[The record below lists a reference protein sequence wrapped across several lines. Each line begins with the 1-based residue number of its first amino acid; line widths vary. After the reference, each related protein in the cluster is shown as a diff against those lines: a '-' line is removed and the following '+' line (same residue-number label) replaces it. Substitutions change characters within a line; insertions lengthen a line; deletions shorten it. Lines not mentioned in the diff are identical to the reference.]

1 MNKKNL
7 KNFAAYARAET
18 DKLGR
23 GADEVKSAFISML
36 INRFAAVRGLPE
48 RCDDSIIPAYIKE
61 KLSSDISS
69 GELSHIENI
78 GWIFQYFV
86 DADRAQTVDAIGG
99 GDVADG
105 SVTAATQ
112 VFTPEWIVA
121 FLADNSLGRI
131 FAETGMDVSGL
142 KYLFESRDGNET
154 ARKEHC
160 EKSEKLKKI
169 ENTTFF
175 DPCCGSGHI
184 LVYAFD
190 LFMNM
195 YAQCALSH
203 AEAVRKIAKNI
214 CGADIDPHAVRLAV
228 FQLEMKALEYG
239 VSADFSENIHLL
251 NNAPIGSLSLDG
263 DELFTRKFD
272 VVCTNPPYLK
282 KFGGELK
289 EYLNSEMKPYSK
301 DLFTAF
307 MYRGLC
313 YCKQGGYMAY
323 MTPSVWLY
331 LVSHRGIRNCIL
343 DEKSLCVLIQPRKG
357 AFFSEA
363 MVDICAFV
371 VQNIKRD
378 SRGVYIDIGGEAN
391 CAQKLEQIAKKYNCE
406 KACDGVYERSAE
418 YFGAIDGRPM
428 AYAAPECVH
437 SLFGGKRIGD
447 VFTVKQGMTTGC
459 NKRFLRYWFEV
470 PFNEVGF
477 SLGSTAEAAES
488 GKRWFPYNKGG
499 RFRKWYGNN
508 EFVVMYA
515 DDGREMKDYTAQLSQ
530 GTWVRLKSR
539 DWYFRESVTW
549 SFISSSYFGVR
560 YSPHGSIFD
569 VAGSSLFGENLRYV
583 LGFLCSSA
591 AFYLLGIINP
601 SMNYQIKDIKQLPYR
616 VDERHKAEVER
627 IVGECVE
634 ISKSDWD
641 ESELSFDFGCD
652 PVYALADGSKSVEEC
667 IAERLSVCAERHARM
682 RANEERLNRI
692 FAEIYGMESV
702 VGCEVPDDKITLRKA
717 DEKICAE
724 NLVSYLIGRAFG
736 RYSDDGVIRT
746 VRKELTADEV
756 ADFVEAQADKR
767 FCRGGAAALAA
778 LCTDGKRNNLRV
790 YIKRSFVGNHKRRFH
805 GKGFYFK
812 SGKCIEYRV
821 TES

>member
-1 MNKKNL
+1 M
-7 KNFAAYARAET
+7 KNFAVFARAET
-18 DKLGR
+18 DRLAVGT
-23 GADEVKSAFISML
+23 DEVKSAFISML
-36 INRFAAVRGLPE
+36 MNRFAAFRGLPE
-48 RCDDSIIPAYIKE
+48 RHDDSIIPVYIKE

-69 GELSHIENI
+69 GEVSHIENI

-99 GDVADG
+99 GDVDDG

-112 VFTPEWIVA
+112 VFTPEWIVE
-121 FLADNSLGRI
+121 FLVDNSLGRI
-131 FAETGMDVSGL
+131 FAEIGMDVSGL
-142 KYLFESRDGNET
+142 KYLFGSCDGGET
-154 ARKEHC
+154 PRKEHC
-160 EKSEKLKKI
+160 EKLKKI

-195 YAQCALSH
+195 YVRCGLSH
-203 AEAVRKIAKNI
+203 AEAADRIAKNLF
-214 CGADIDPHAVRLAV
+214 GADIDPHAVRLAV

-239 VSADFSENIHLL
+239 VSVDFSKNIHLCA
-251 NNAPIGSLSLDG
+251 NAPVGSLAFADDG
-263 DELFTRKFD
+263 LFAQKFD

-313 YCKQGGYMAY
+313 YCKHGGYMAY

-331 LVSHRGIRNCIL
+331 LVSHRGIRDYIL
-343 DEKSLCVLIQPRKG
+343 DEKSLRVLIQPRKG

-378 SRGVYIDIGGEAN
+378 SRGVYIDIGGGAN
-391 CAQKLEQIAKKYNCE
+391 CARELEQIAEKYNRGEVCG
-406 KACDGVYERSAE
+406 GVYERSAE

-437 SLFGGKRIGD
+437 ALFGGERIGD

-470 PFNEVGF
+470 PFDEIGF
-477 SLGSTAEAAES
+477 SLGSTAEAAAS

-508 EFVVMYA
+508 EYVVMYA
-515 DDGREMKDYTAQLSQ
+515 DDGREMKEYTAQLSQ

-560 YSPHGSIFD
+560 YSPRGSIFD

-601 SMNYQIKDIKQLPYR
+601 SMNYQIKDIRQLPYR
-616 VDERHKAEVER
+616 VDERYKAEVER
-627 IVGECVE
+627 LVDECVE

-641 ESELSFDFGCD
+641 DSELSFGFKRD

-667 IAERLSVCAERHARM
+667 IAEHIGICVARRERM
-682 RANEERLNRI
+682 RANEEKLNRI
-692 FAEIYGMESV
+692 FADICGIGGV
-702 VGCEVPDDKITLRKA
+702 VECDVPDGMITLRKT
-717 DEKICAE
+717 DSKICAE
-724 NLVSYLIGRAFG
+724 NLISYFVGCVFG
-736 RYSDDGVIRT
+736 RYSDDGVICTARRT
-746 VRKELTADEV
+746 LGADKV
-756 ADFVEAQADKR
+756 AALVEARIDECFR
-767 FCRGGAAALAA
+767 RGDAAVLAA
-778 LCTDGKRNNLRV
+778 LCTDGKKNDLKG
-790 YIKRSFVGNHKRRFH
+790 YIKGGFVGNHKRRFH
-805 GKGFYFK
+805 GKGFYRK
-812 SGKCIEYRV
+812 TGNRMEYRV
-821 TES
+821 TEG